1 MDGRPHG
8 IQMTPPGGDLNTSE
22 LSVGR
27 ALISALPF
35 FCALRN
41 LSDCARLE
49 MLQTEFRREMGCS
62 ESFVD
67 VRDLPHPFGVG
78 NGVGNPDDFGKN
90 VRLGSLR
97 CVRE

>member
-8 IQMTPPGGDLNTSE
+8 IQMTPMGGGPKYLRT
-22 LSVGR
+22 LCWQGTHQC
-27 ALISALPF
+27 SAF

-41 LSDCARLE
+41 LSDCARRE
-49 MLQTEFRREMGCS
+49 MLQTDFHREMGCS

-90 VRLGSLR
+90 VRIGSLR